1 MYKVVVKFI
10 NGEIFRRECADLSTA
25 IALYNELT
33 ECADLVRKSAMFDED
48 GERVDLDDLEDEDEG
63 EYDDPYTEVG
73 YDPYGGCY
81 SYDC

>member
-10 NGEIFRRECADLSTA
+10 NGEVVRRECTDLSSA

-33 ECADLVRKSAMFDED
+33 EFVDLVRNSAIFDED

-63 EYDDPYTEVG
+63 EYDDPYAEVG